1 MLKVAI
7 QFTLVAAL
15 LLLVWWGPGD
25 QRANEALE
33 GGLERAL
40 VTFALARTLNGV
52 ISVAQGTELAMQPAG
67 VGLTVAVGELLDP
80 VNDLVERF
88 SWVMLLSATSIGMQR
103 LLLELSVW
111 WGMSALFSL
120 AAIGWLLARGQ
131 RRPWRVVTT
140 RALLFVMLLRLA
152 LPFSLVLGQWVHDQ
166 FLEQR
171 YEQST
176 AAVEQT
182 TERLRAFEPT
192 ETAPTLFDRIVGD
205 ADLLPD
211 LDQIADVAT
220 DLVGRL
226 IDLIVLFLMET
237 VVLPLLFIW
246 TFWHASRLLLS
257 VRHLRPAKPA
267 DGSPASAD

>member
-1 MLKVAI
+1 MLKVGAQAI
-7 QFTLVAAL
+7 LIAAL
-15 LLLVWWGPGD
+15 LVLVWWGPGD
-25 QRANEALE
+25 HQADQALE
-33 GGLERAL
+33 NGLERAL

-88 SWVMLLSATSIGMQR
+88 SWVMLLSATSIGMQQ
-103 LLLELSVW
+103 LLLELSIW
-111 WGMSALFSL
+111 WGMSALFSV
-120 AAIGWLLARGQ
+120 AAISWLLARGQ
-131 RRPWRVVTT
+131 RRQWRIVTT

-152 LPFSLVLGQWVHDQ
+152 LPFSLLLGQWVHGH
-166 FLEQR
+166 FLQER

-182 TERLRAFEPT
+182 AERLRTFDPEQADQSLFE
-192 ETAPTLFDRIVGD
+192 RIVGD
-205 ADLLPD
+205 SNLLPD
-211 LDQIADVAT
+211 LDEIADVAA

-226 IDLIVLFLMET
+226 IDLIVLFLLET

-257 VRHLRPAKPA
+257 VRHLRPKEPTVQ
-267 DGSPASAD
+267 